1 MAASCGVEPNK
12 IIKYLDILHDAVN
25 MSAWKPVCSVVFQRT
40 NVLTTTLDNKLDICW
55 ESLLSL
61 SMPVDCVPVEAND
74 PLYILY
80 TSGTTGE
87 IIVQCIFY
95 IYIYILHM
103 QIYLFYICEYIN
115 KMTVHMCIHI

>member
-1 MAASCGVEPNK
+1 MHYFQIGFAANELCTRIEHAEPKVILAASCGVEPNK

-25 MSAWKPVCSVVFQRT
+25 MSSWKPVCSVVFQRT

-61 SMPVDCVPVEAND
+61 SIPVDCVPVEAND

-80 TSGTTGE
+80 TSGTTGRL
-87 IIVQCIFY
+87 QSF
-95 IYIYILHM
+95 H
-103 QIYLFYICEYIN
+103 
-115 KMTVHMCIHI
+115 TH

>member
-95 IYIYILHM
+95 ICRYTYSTYVNIST
-103 QIYLFYICEYIN
+103 
-115 KMTVHMCIHI
+115 K